1 MSKDTLILL
10 TAGLVLAVTSRASGF
25 CRTTTCDRV
34 DAPPEDC
41 PTSAASGCSAEGV
54 PIAWPDTCVSTSVSA
69 HTSISTHGSAIRRI
83 SAEEMRDVVQEA
95 FQKWTTAPCEDGK
108 VPRFVVDT
116 FPDVNCTDVTGHS
129 SYRSSGP
136 NYNIW
141 IFRDIDWPYDN
152 IGENAIAITTTQFS
166 PTTGEIYD
174 SDVELNSQDNDFA
187 SDLGAT
193 YMDLPSVVLHESGH
207 FLGLAHSDA
216 DTAVMQ
222 PTLDRGVL
230 RRDLTPDD
238 VLAICAT
245 YPPGELNPYC
255 DPEPRHGFS
264 TECGFEKS
272 SCSLV
277 PGRNLRSRHSGVAM
291 TVGLLVVGLL
301 RRRRSVLR
309 LPNA

>member
-1 MSKDTLILL
+1 VSKNTLVLL
-10 TAGLVLAVTSRASGF
+10 TAGLVLAVTSPASGY
-25 CRTTTCDRV
+25 CRTRTCNRV
-34 DAPPEDC
+34 DAPPEEC
-41 PTSAASGCSAEGV
+41 PTSAAGGCSAEGE
-54 PIAWPDTCVSTSVSA
+54 PIAWPDTCVSTSVS
-69 HTSISTHGSAIRRI
+69 THGSTKRGI
-83 SAEEMRDVVQEA
+83 SADDMRGIVQEQ
-95 FQKWTTAPCEDGK
+95 FQKWTGASCEGGGA
-108 VPRFVVDT
+108 PRFIVDT
-116 FPDVNCTDVTGHS
+116 FPDVNCTDVTGKLG
-129 SYRSSGP
+129 YRSSGP

-141 IFRDIDWPYDN
+141 IFRDIDWPYDS

-174 SDVELNSQDNDFA
+174 SDVELNSRDNEFA

-193 YMDLPSVVLHESGH
+193 HMDLPSVVLHESGH

-216 DTAVMQ
+216 DAAVMQ
-222 PTLDRGVL
+222 PTLDRGVS
-230 RRDLTPDD
+230 RRDLAPDD

-272 SCSLV
+272 SCSFV
-277 PGRNLRSRHSGVAM
+277 PGRNLRNRHSGGAM
-291 TVGLLVVGLL
+291 TVGLFIMCLL

-309 LPNA
+309 FPNA